1 MVNYDFGKIKASIE
15 AKEKE
20 VQQLEAELEKPKKVS
35 EDRRQHQSKDVKEL
49 EGKIN
54 ALKKSTKEQEN

>member
-1 MVNYDFGKIKASIE
+1 MVYYDFGKIKASIE

-20 VQQLEAELEKPKKVS
+20 VQQLEAELEKQKKVS